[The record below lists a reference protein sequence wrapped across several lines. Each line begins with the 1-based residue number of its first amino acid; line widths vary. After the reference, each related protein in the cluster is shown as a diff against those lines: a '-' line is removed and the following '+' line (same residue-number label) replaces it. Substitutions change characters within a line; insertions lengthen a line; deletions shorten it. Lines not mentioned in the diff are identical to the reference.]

1 MPEPSVPEIPRDA
14 PAAPPPASGATGGA
28 QPAMPP
34 PGANQLTPDEQMARF
49 ERELK
54 EQDWGHQPC

>member
-1 MPEPSVPEIPRDA
+1 MPEPSIPEVPRDA
-14 PAAPPPASGATGGA
+14 PAATPPASDAISGG
-28 QPAMPP
+28 QPAAPP
-34 PGANQLTPDEQMARF
+34 AADQLTPDEQMARF